1 MKIDIITFHFV
12 QNYGAVLQAWAL
24 QEKLEQMNN
33 EVLFIDYRP
42 DYHTARYTVW
52 HSLLRA
58 FQITY
63 NKYACKGFLY
73 RVLRSLKAVCGTFL
87 QNVSQRSDRIERKKA
102 FDDFISKNLAM
113 TKRYVTVD
121 ELKSDPPAADVFITG
136 SDQVW
141 NSKLTDS
148 QLEDSYFLQFGDA
161 HIKRLAYAV
170 SIGETPPRECSD
182 KIKGMLFPLD
192 GLSCREK
199 KDAKSLGNY
208 LGRDCL
214 CVPDPTVLLCA
225 DAYKKIEEA
234 ILLPQKYILVYIL
247 KENALLESIINVEKK
262 RTGMTVIDISPISV
276 KLLSADKKICVS
288 PGQFVTCFKN
298 ASFVVTNSFHGT
310 VFSCIYE
317 REFVVGEYQNRNQRM
332 EDLLQSLELD
342 KRFVKTAEEF
352 DAAVCEKMNFDIARN
367 KLATLRSD
375 GERFLIEQF

>member
-1 MKIDIITFHFV
+1 M
-12 QNYGAVLQAWAL
+12 
-24 QEKLEQMNN
+24 
-33 EVLFIDYRP
+33 
-42 DYHTARYTVW
+42 
-52 HSLLRA
+52 
-58 FQITY
+58 
-63 NKYACKGFLY
+63 
-73 RVLRSLKAVCGTFL
+73 
-87 QNVSQRSDRIERKKA
+87 
-102 FDDFISKNLAM
+102 
-113 TKRYVTVD
+113 
-121 ELKSDPPAADVFITG
+121 
-136 SDQVW
+136 
-141 NSKLTDS
+141 
-148 QLEDSYFLQFGDA
+148 
-161 HIKRLAYAV
+161 
-170 SIGETPPRECSD
+170 
-182 KIKGMLFPLD
+182 
-192 GLSCREK
+192 
-199 KDAKSLGNY
+199 
-208 LGRDCL
+208 
-214 CVPDPTVLLCA
+214 LLCA

-247 KENALLESIINVEKK
+247 KENALLESIINIEKK